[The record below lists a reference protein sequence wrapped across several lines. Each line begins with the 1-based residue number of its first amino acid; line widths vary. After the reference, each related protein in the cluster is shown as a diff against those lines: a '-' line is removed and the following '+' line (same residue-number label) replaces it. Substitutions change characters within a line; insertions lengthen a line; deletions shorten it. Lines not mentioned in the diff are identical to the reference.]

1 MAYAILGTQQ
11 GGKTPK
17 SASKPSQRKTLYTK
31 DLACNRRAR
40 TELNFAFTTRIMTVE
55 LHSNSVSGGLDR
67 VDCPSCGQ
75 SGASDRLEC
84 DQCGALLVDV
94 FESDD
99 SKTDPIQVIGGE
111 GIPAEDQEFLRAA
124 NEAGLGESSP
134 RESLSRLPTAIDYTG
149 DLPRLFRFGDRYQ
162 ILEKLGEGS
171 MGRVYKA
178 LDLELDR
185 PVALKTI
192 RVEKGAGRDLLERF
206 KQELIL
212 ARKVTH
218 KNVIRIYDLG
228 EAEGMKFFTMELV
241 VGKSLRELLEES
253 GTLSVAETLSFMK
266 QMLLGL
272 AEAHS
277 EGVVHRDLKPQNVMV
292 DGGGVLRIMDFGI
305 ARTADSATITGTS
318 EMMGTPDYISPEQVK
333 GEKAD
338 AKSDLYSFGII
349 LYELLTGETPFSGET
364 AVSKIVARLQ
374 TTPKPPRSLNAEI
387 PGYLERIIVKCLEVD
402 PELRYASAEEVL
414 KDVEREQVDRSLWPR
429 VRKAISRRKGWVFA
443 TAAALAAVLAW
454 TLVPDPQPIDVTTI
468 AVLPFHNQTQAA
480 DLEWM
485 ENGLA
490 DLLITDLSQSRA
502 LRPLMA
508 DSIHSVLQ
516 VLGKTDETRLDEET
530 HGVVASRTGADF
542 TLSGRFL
549 QANEKLRVD
558 LSLRRST
565 TGVDTIVKVE
575 GRSSEVFTLVDA
587 IAEKVSDELAPN
599 AWRRKRSSENIP
611 LEAVRAYQQG
621 LLALRDGAHQS
632 AVPKFREAVEHY
644 SEYAMA
650 HAKLA
655 EALFHMGDQ
664 ASASQ
669 AIERA
674 RELETDKQLPTLETY
689 QLHAIAARIEDDPEA
704 AVETYRELSDLYPES
719 PDILFNL
726 ASSLETAGEIA
737 EATDTYQ
744 RVVAKSPDY
753 GGAILGL
760 GRTLVVSRKPDQAIE
775 VLEEALEAGYFQGD
789 AESLGMAYS
798 VLGVAHRALGKY
810 DAALV
815 ELRKSLEHR
824 RGADDKRGIA
834 ATLTNLAGVHLELG
848 EHEAASSLLTESLAV
863 AREAENSTM
872 ESFALVNLA
881 NVRRNIGELDSA
893 LEYFRW
899 SLTIEWEK
907 KDHKELADRMNEVGL
922 TYFSRGLYADAETY
936 LEQAKVHLAVSD
948 MPDEKAANLLLL
960 GSIYR
965 MKCAYTESVQALLGA
980 VPLFLD
986 AGLPG
991 GAAAARTELSAIYL
1005 AQGRL
1010 RDALSSADRAVTES
1024 EPSGDFETHARSLIQ
1039 RALCLTRLG
1048 RSGEAEESLERAAR
1062 ALGKRKLVEIELLR
1076 DLARGRLSQEL
1087 GDHRKAM
1094 RQLETVENDARRFGH
1109 LAPKLEA
1116 LLHLG
1121 DAHLRVGEPREAIE
1135 LFREVQEEASS
1146 RRLRPLMA
1154 EAFLGMAEAQSTLG
1168 EAVSALELVE
1178 RATRL
1183 AESLEARPLLV
1194 RALRLEAAI
1203 AKKAGAFE
1211 RVAVAESK
1219 CRELESW
1226 LAQHDAPTNASSAS
1240 GQKK

>member
-17 SASKPSQRKTLYTK
+17 RASKPSQRKTLYTK

-162 ILEKLGEGS
+162 ILEKLGEGG

-429 VRKAISRRKGWVFA
+429 VRKAIS
-443 TAAALAAVLAW
+443 
-454 TLVPDPQPIDVTTI
+454 
-468 AVLPFHNQTQAA
+468 
-480 DLEWM
+480 
-485 ENGLA
+485 
-490 DLLITDLSQSRA
+490 
-502 LRPLMA
+502 
-508 DSIHSVLQ
+508 
-516 VLGKTDETRLDEET
+516 
-530 HGVVASRTGADF
+530 
-542 TLSGRFL
+542 
-549 QANEKLRVD
+549 
-558 LSLRRST
+558 
-565 TGVDTIVKVE
+565 
-575 GRSSEVFTLVDA
+575 
-587 IAEKVSDELAPN
+587 
-599 AWRRKRSSENIP
+599 
-611 LEAVRAYQQG
+611 
-621 LLALRDGAHQS
+621 
-632 AVPKFREAVEHY
+632 
-644 SEYAMA
+644 
-650 HAKLA
+650 
-655 EALFHMGDQ
+655 
-664 ASASQ
+664 
-669 AIERA
+669 
-674 RELETDKQLPTLETY
+674 PT
-689 QLHAIAARIEDDPEA
+689 
-704 AVETYRELSDLYPES
+704 
-719 PDILFNL
+719 
-726 ASSLETAGEIA
+726 
-737 EATDTYQ
+737 
-744 RVVAKSPDY
+744 
-753 GGAILGL
+753 
-760 GRTLVVSRKPDQAIE
+760 
-775 VLEEALEAGYFQGD
+775 
-789 AESLGMAYS
+789 
-798 VLGVAHRALGKY
+798 
-810 DAALV
+810 
-815 ELRKSLEHR
+815 
-824 RGADDKRGIA
+824 
-834 ATLTNLAGVHLELG
+834 
-848 EHEAASSLLTESLAV
+848 
-863 AREAENSTM
+863 
-872 ESFALVNLA
+872 
-881 NVRRNIGELDSA
+881 
-893 LEYFRW
+893 
-899 SLTIEWEK
+899 
-907 KDHKELADRMNEVGL
+907 
-922 TYFSRGLYADAETY
+922 
-936 LEQAKVHLAVSD
+936 
-948 MPDEKAANLLLL
+948 
-960 GSIYR
+960 
-965 MKCAYTESVQALLGA
+965 
-980 VPLFLD
+980 
-986 AGLPG
+986 
-991 GAAAARTELSAIYL
+991 
-1005 AQGRL
+1005 
-1010 RDALSSADRAVTES
+1010 
-1024 EPSGDFETHARSLIQ
+1024 
-1039 RALCLTRLG
+1039 
-1048 RSGEAEESLERAAR
+1048 
-1062 ALGKRKLVEIELLR
+1062 
-1076 DLARGRLSQEL
+1076 
-1087 GDHRKAM
+1087 
-1094 RQLETVENDARRFGH
+1094 
-1109 LAPKLEA
+1109 
-1116 LLHLG
+1116 
-1121 DAHLRVGEPREAIE
+1121 
-1135 LFREVQEEASS
+1135 
-1146 RRLRPLMA
+1146 
-1154 EAFLGMAEAQSTLG
+1154 
-1168 EAVSALELVE
+1168 
-1178 RATRL
+1178 
-1183 AESLEARPLLV
+1183 
-1194 RALRLEAAI
+1194 
-1203 AKKAGAFE
+1203 
-1211 RVAVAESK
+1211 
-1219 CRELESW
+1219 
-1226 LAQHDAPTNASSAS
+1226 
-1240 GQKK
+1240 